1 MLFVVW
7 ISSIASVFVDNVFRE
22 YFTITPLYFLLESL
36 YQEEDKWKAL
46 RLIIFSLLYQSFAYH
61 QLNFL
66 WLFIVFFVIMVELYR
81 DSFYYP
87 WSASLLQAVVFLL
100 PYYYNRPLTL
110 IYGFL
115 IDFLL
120 FVYIY
125 KSLFAN
131 SK

>member
-7 ISSIASVFVDNVFRE
+7 ISSIASVFVDNIFRE

-87 WSASLLQAVVFLL
+87 WSASLLQTVVFLL

-110 IYGFL
+110 IYGL
-115 IDFLL
+115 VVNFLL